1 MTAICTS
8 SYFFINTTA
17 KKITLHISL
26 GWGGGGV
33 EIRFPTA
40 SPSAAYTHPVAKTN
54 NPTYHDYH
62 YNTVEIIVLHIYFRV
77 IFLLLSDV

>member
-26 GWGGGGV
+26 GR
-33 EIRFPTA
+33 EIRFPKD

-54 NPTYHDYH
+54 NPTHCDYH

>member
-26 GWGGGGV
+26 GRELGGEGEGGGNQV
-33 EIRFPTA
+33 PKA
-40 SPSAAYTHPVAKTN
+40 SPSAAYTHPVA
-54 NPTYHDYH
+54 
-62 YNTVEIIVLHIYFRV
+62 
-77 IFLLLSDV
+77 